1 MASQTVWTGAA
12 FAATVFAAKQ
22 YLENSQRD
30 AEACKEREKAQKAK
44 ERQEEVDEER
54 RKAGQDPGRSEQ
66 FRTET
71 VRAFLHE
78 VSACVP
84 NGCLLFCFLLLCS
97 FCLCEYKPTSLSLSL
112 SQDKLCMDLLREIRQ
127 RLEVQ
132 RRKQTRFPSI
142 ELPYLHTE
150 GAAEDPAAAVVAVAL
165 ALGLDFSRLAD
176 VPVLWEELF
185 ALESVSMH
193 TVRELFRI
201 LEDRLRTILDE
212 RIRNCRLASS
222 QVDDVLT
229 KTTILDM
236 RVVQGQ
242 SHDSSRMLDVLLNA
256 ARCTE
261 IYFGD
266 FTVNTDNFWIG
277 GVWRGNKRVSEM
289 EAVAENLGLC
299 LRRASDFVKDMPRSG
314 QYIEWEKRKGKRKWD
329 QNHEKELFVLANFD
343 FGRGFRCPV
352 DGKDKLVLRKLKVKL
367 PHGACKYAAPTLCA
381 TDRDKIVCFFGK
393 YLFGQVAFSSLLYF
407 FALSACACL

>member
-30 AEACKEREKAQKAK
+30 AEACKEREKAQKVK
-44 ERQEEVDEER
+44 ERQKEVEEECKER
-54 RKAGQDPGRSEQ
+54 RKAGQDPGKSEQ
-66 FRTET
+66 FRTESFM
-71 VRAFLHE
+71 ALLHE
-78 VSACVP
+78 
-84 NGCLLFCFLLLCS
+84 
-97 FCLCEYKPTSLSLSL
+97 
-112 SQDKLCMDLLREIRQ
+112 DKLCMDLLREIRQ
-127 RLEVQ
+127 RFEVK

-185 ALESVSMH
+185 ALESVCMH

-201 LEDRLRTILDE
+201 LEDRLRKILEE

-222 QVDDVLT
+222 QVDDALT

-266 FTVNTDNFWIG
+266 FTVNADNFWIG
-277 GVWRGNKRVSEM
+277 GVWKGNKRVSEM

-352 DGKDKLVLRKLKVKL
+352 DGKDKLVLRELKVKL